1 MATEIQKRKKEHI
14 EVVLKKDIQ
23 YEKSAGFENV
33 EFIHVALPEMDFE
46 EIDTSVEFLG
56 KKLKAPLIIEAMTGG
71 FEGGEKINKA
81 LAKAAEKIGIAFG
94 LGSQRAMLEDKK
106 DKSYFVREVAPNIPI
121 IGNIGAV
128 QLRKYGVKE
137 LEWLVSECDL
147 DALAIHLNPLQ
158 EALQPNGDREFSGI
172 LERIGKVCEGLSVP
186 VIVKETGAG
195 IDRKVA
201 FKLKEAGVTWIDV
214 AGAGGSSWSKVEYL
228 RGKGVKGFEEWGIP
242 TAESIVECKGV
253 LPVIA
258 SGGLRSGI
266 DCAKSIALGAEMSGA
281 AYPFLKALN
290 SGKLESTIEEW
301 ILQLKMCM
309 FLTGSKNIEQLK
321 TARMRIL

>member
-1 MATEIQKRKKEHI
+1 LASEIQKRKKEHI

-23 YEKSAGFENV
+23 YEKSAGFEKI
-33 EFIHVALPEMDFE
+33 EFIHNALPEMDFE
-46 EIDTSVEFLG
+46 EVDCSTSFLG

-81 LAKAAEKIGIAFG
+81 LAKAAEKFGIAFG
-94 LGSQRAMLEDKK
+94 LGSQRAMLENKK
-106 DKSYFVREVAPNIPI
+106 DRSYFVREVAPTIPI

-128 QLRKYGVKE
+128 QLRKYGVKD
-137 LEWLVSECDL
+137 LEWLVSECEL

-158 EALQPNGDREFSGI
+158 EILQPNGDRDFSGI
-172 LERIGKVCEGLSVP
+172 LNRIGLVCKELSVP

-195 IDRKVA
+195 IDRTVA
-201 FKLKEAGVTWIDV
+201 IKLKEAGVKWIDV

-228 RGKGVKGFEEWGIP
+228 RGKGVCGFEEWGI
-242 TAESIVECKGV
+242 TTTESILECKGV
-253 LPVIA
+253 VPIIA

-266 DCAKSIALGAEMSGA
+266 DCAKSIALGAEIAGA

-290 SGKLESTIEEW
+290 SKKLEQTIEEW

-309 FLTGSKNIEQLK
+309 FLTGSKNIEELK
-321 TARMRIL
+321 KARVRVY